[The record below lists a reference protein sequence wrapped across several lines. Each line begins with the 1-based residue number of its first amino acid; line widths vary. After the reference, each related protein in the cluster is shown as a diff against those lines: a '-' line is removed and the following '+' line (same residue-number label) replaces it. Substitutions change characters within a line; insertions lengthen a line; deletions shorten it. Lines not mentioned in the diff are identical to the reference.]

1 MKTPMTLLCLC
12 MFTTTGFAK
21 TVTNSSSLN
30 EQVGYSFG
38 YLMGR
43 SNAESVKD
51 LDLDAFILGLKT
63 AAQGG
68 KSALTDEEMARV
80 LTQHKKQS
88 DAKQLIE
95 LKKKADANA
104 KIGAEFLAANAKKQ
118 GVQTTQS
125 GLQYQILKPGTGPS
139 PKANSI
145 VKVNY
150 EGRLIDGTVFDSSI
164 ARNQTA
170 EFQVS
175 QVIQGWTEGL
185 QLMKEGAEYR
195 FFIPAQLGYGQI
207 GSGDVIE
214 PNSTLIFDVELI
226 EILAKPSSK

>member
-1 MKTPMTLLCLC
+1 MKTPITLLCLC

-118 GVQTTQS
+118 GVQTTKS
-125 GLQYQILKPGTGPS
+125 GLQYQILKQGTGQS

-164 ARNQTA
+164 ARNQAA

-226 EILAKPSSK
+226 EILAKPSK

>member
-118 GVQTTQS
+118 GIQTTQS
-125 GLQYQILKPGTGPS
+125 GLQYQILKPGTGQS

-226 EILAKPSSK
+226 EILAKPSK